1 MTRAA
6 LHQLLSTSLPTLRF
20 LVTSLPSSCPRPH
33 FVILCRRRSPVVECT
48 SSFVSRLVHC
58 QLKQRARK
66 EQTHLVLN
74 GIVAA
79 SGGHILRHV
88 GLIVWVRE
96 FCVPLARSLAP
107 RSIGFSL
114 RSNNQSPAMS
124 TVLDRS
130 VGVVEGTG
138 VGRSSEEESGT
149 SDVETLRCDG
159 RNQLELQ
166 LAASPVEVVPPAAAA
181 AGEGVSEPGAPLGG
195 GGCLVV

>member
-6 LHQLLSTSLPTLRF
+6 LHQLLSTSLPTFRF
-20 LVTSLPSSCPRPH
+20 LVTSLPSSSSRPYLV
-33 FVILCRRRSPVVECT
+33 FLCRSRSPVVECT
-48 SSFVSRLVHC
+48 SFVVSRLVHC

-124 TVLDRS
+124 AVLDRS

-138 VGRSSEEESGT
+138 VGRSSGEESGR

-166 LAASPVEVVPPAAAA
+166 LAASPVVPPAVAA